1 MSKYMFANEIPGW
14 DKMSEK
20 EQIKAKYEHR
30 EEILYLQ
37 ADSKLMKRTEDQYAE
52 LMEQEQDAARTNPQ
66 TQRELV
72 MQQMED
78 AAKNGELGRFK
89 ELSSQFKALGSQTAV
104 IETTVEDVQQM
115 HKENGERAARIVEAQ
130 QEQVRREGLKRR
142 GIKVVSEKQGNATD
156 DFGTPQSQQKD
167 GVPADIYDANGNIN
181 MDRYQEW
188 RESR

>member
-1 MSKYMFANEIPGW
+1 
-14 DKMSEK
+14 MSEK

-30 EEILYLQ
+30 EDILYLQ
-37 ADSKLMKRTEDQYAE
+37 ADSNLMKRTEDEYAE

-66 TQRELV
+66 TQRELL
-72 MQQMED
+72 MQQMEA

-130 QEQVRREGLKRR
+130 QEQLRREGLERR
-142 GIKVVSEKQGNATD
+142 GIKIVSANQGSA
-156 DFGTPQSQQKD
+156 GSPRPQQND
-167 GVPADIYDANGNIN
+167 GVPADVYDANGNIN
-181 MDRYQEW
+181 MDRYQAW